1 MPLQAHKRIQI
12 SLPLKPSSKFSV
24 LNSVK
29 ENVFP
34 LAWVDEGADI
44 DDENLK
50 KAKGFLVTPFIAV
63 DATMGV
69 MIALGCMMIMG
80 SIVQLVRLRR
90 SQHCWYQ
97 LMTHDQP
104 LKYTDHRSWF
114 INSDDSYLTSL
125 YWGKILIEFDFKFWF
140 DLIWFGSCFVCDCLM
155 FYCWQTSS
163 LSWFSWWEDNGEDNM
178 NILISLISFLAL
190 SCSDEMNDGDIAAIE
205 DMLNND
211 GGEKMMNHIDI
222 HEVPHT
228 RMKHR

>member
-12 SLPLKPSSKFSV
+12 SLPLKPSSKFTV

-90 SQHCWYQ
+90 SQHC
-97 LMTHDQP
+97 
-104 LKYTDHRSWF
+104 
-114 INSDDSYLTSL
+114 
-125 YWGKILIEFDFKFWF
+125 
-140 DLIWFGSCFVCDCLM
+140 
-155 FYCWQTSS
+155 
-163 LSWFSWWEDNGEDNM
+163 
-178 NILISLISFLAL
+178 
-190 SCSDEMNDGDIAAIE
+190 
-205 DMLNND
+205 
-211 GGEKMMNHIDI
+211 
-222 HEVPHT
+222 
-228 RMKHR
+228 